1 MKNTMTQKNAL
12 VNAIAIAKGET
23 LEKATVDATVEVL
36 ERMFEVANKT
46 RKESPKQKENKALAE
61 VIMEHFNADATP
73 LTVTEII
80 ELNKFGFAKEP
91 INVPR
96 ITRICSNLIDEGRL
110 QKFKERRATLFT
122 VAEQLKGE
130 KILPLLQNF

>member
-12 VNAIAIAKGET
+12 VNAIAIAKGEM
-23 LEKATVDATVEVL
+23 LEKAIVDETIEVL
-36 ERMFEVANKT
+36 GRMYEVANKA
-46 RKESPKQKENKALAE
+46 RKESPKQIENKALGE
-61 VIMEHFNADATP
+61 IIVKHFSEDATP

-122 VAEQLKGE
+122 VAE
-130 KILPLLQNF
+130 